1 MYRKLYLNKS
11 NSNPPTAAYILP
23 VQLIENLYK
32 AGVEP
37 FHEQP
42 IAHICVPLTGKPLFI
57 QENCKTTKY
66 FGYWTTLIKRKLT
79 PSFSTGGEGPSVQQK
94 CDSSIARST
103 TYI

>member
-32 AGVEP
+32 AGVET

-42 IAHICVPLTGKPLFI
+42 IAHICVPLTGKLLLYILLGFLLMI
-57 QENCKTTKY
+57 NLQIRQ
-66 FGYWTTLIKRKLT
+66 FGKHLEF
-79 PSFSTGGEGPSVQQK
+79 PSFLCVLSKTKLCANEP
-94 CDSSIARST
+94 
-103 TYI
+103 